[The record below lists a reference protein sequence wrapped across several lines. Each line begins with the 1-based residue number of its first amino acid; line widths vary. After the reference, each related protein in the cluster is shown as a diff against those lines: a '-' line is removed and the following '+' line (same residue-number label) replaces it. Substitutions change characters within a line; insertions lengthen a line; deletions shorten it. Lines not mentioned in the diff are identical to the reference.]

1 MMEYKNHVESNLN
14 FEFKNDAG
22 RNDVYSST
30 HICLLGKNIM
40 YTHSLYFFWLNSLTL
55 ILFNLNP
62 FHANAL
68 FCYPYVKKPEVFYCF
83 QGLWKFNIG
92 LNWVN

>member
-1 MMEYKNHVESNLN
+1 MAKAETMFTLPRTYACWERTLC
-14 FEFKNDAG
+14 
-22 RNDVYSST
+22 T
-30 HICLLGKNIM
+30 HIVFI
-40 YTHSLYFFWLNSLTL
+40 FFWLNSLTL

-68 FCYPYVKKPEVFYCF
+68 FCYPYVKKPEIFYCF